1 MEIKGDI
8 NVIKVIVHILDR
20 SKTRQQLSDFDL
32 DINDQLS
39 QLIIKYIK
47 KSTIHDSRRFAK
59 FNDGSMIL
67 SSCQKILHDSNNF
80 IEESKKISRQL
91 FLAMQ
96 GTNAPSAN
104 LLIVYYEIN
113 AEKAIAILKLDFDEN
128 FRTVERKKGYKT
140 KIDVQV
146 DSAGFNRRQRIQKCV
161 FVYEEIIIEESSPI
175 IVLDKQRGNSNISYY
190 FSNKFLECELI
201 NDDTE
206 NTKNIINEINDF
218 INEKYSDDANMKLK
232 KRSALTNFFEENDEF
247 QLEDMLNKL
256 FNNNNTKIELKN
268 KLANKNIDFIFR
280 IDKLRANKLLKDIEV
295 TTENGIKIRG
305 NSSFFDDETIKI
317 NNKDEG
323 YADILIQNVKLIEK

>member
-128 FRTVERKKGYKT
+128 FRTVERKKGDKT